1 VSRTELAEL
10 RGSLRQVV
18 RRLWRRRGPSEL
30 LALVSGEPRLGRR
43 HVATLAQVG
52 AAGAQTVSEIAD
64 AVGVSLP
71 AASKLTTEL
80 EAHGL
85 VHRSEDPGDRRRTVV
100 ELDPA
105 TAEHVHAWLTARDR
119 PLERAL
125 ETLTVDER
133 GALLKG
139 LRALADALGDE
150 PASCGRGRHAPGRRG
165 RRRGH

>member
-1 VSRTELAEL
+1 VSRAELAEL
-10 RGSLRQVV
+10 RSALRQVV

-52 AAGAQTVSEIAD
+52 AAGAQTVSELAD

-85 VHRSEDPGDRRRTVV
+85 VHRSEDPEDRRRTVV
-100 ELDPA
+100 ALDPA
-105 TAEHVHAWLTARDR
+105 TAEHVHAWLAARDR

-125 ETLTVDER
+125 ATLTADER
-133 GALLKG
+133 EALLKG
-139 LRALADALGDE
+139 LRALADALQDD
-150 PASCGRGRHAPGRRG
+150 PSSCARERHAPARRG
-165 RRRGH
+165 RRRHR

>member
-1 VSRTELAEL
+1 MTRTELAEL
-10 RGSLRQVV
+10 RGALRQVV

-43 HVATLAQVG
+43 HVAALAQVG
-52 AAGAQTVSEIAD
+52 AEGTQTVSAIAE

-85 VHRSEDPGDRRRTVV
+85 VQRSEDPDDRRRTVV
-100 ELDPA
+100 ALDPT
-105 TAEHVHAWLTARDR
+105 TAEHVHAWLAARDR
-119 PLERAL
+119 PLEQAL
-125 ETLTVDER
+125 ETLTADER
-133 GALLKG
+133 EALLKG
-139 LRALADALGDE
+139 LHALADALRGD
-150 PASCGRGRHAPGRRG
+150 PASCPPERHAPGRRG

>member
-1 VSRTELAEL
+1 MTRTELAEL
-10 RGSLRQVV
+10 RGALRQVV

-43 HVATLAQVG
+43 HVAALAQVG
-52 AAGAQTVSEIAD
+52 AEGTQTVSEIAE

-85 VHRSEDPGDRRRTVV
+85 VRRSEDPDDRRRTVV
-100 ELDPA
+100 TLDPT

-119 PLERAL
+119 PLEQAL
-125 ETLTVDER
+125 ATLTADER
-133 GALLKG
+133 EALLKG
-139 LRALADALGDE
+139 LHALADALRSD
-150 PASCGRGRHAPGRRG
+150 PASCSPERRAPGRRG